1 MKKET
6 RNTQRQNARKR
17 KAEMRMLKIA
27 ERVRKQLQDEML
39 ATHQPQSEVR
49 QNSNL
54 ENGPGSETSLL
65 IRFLQEHYE
74 FRYNLMTGYAEYRQ
88 QGGNAWTPVGDREV
102 NTLTMK
108 ARLEGI
114 NIWNSDT
121 KRFVWSHMVTDYH
134 PVNSYFERVKDTWDG
149 QDRVTPLA
157 LTVKTNCRQWTEWF
171 HRWMLAMVAQWTGK
185 NTVYGN
191 SVAPLLISGQGFHK
205 STFCKSLLPPEL
217 SWGYMDNLLIAEK
230 KQVMQAM
237 NQMLLINLDE
247 FNQISPTIQTGF
259 LKNVIQL
266 STVKMRRP
274 YGNHVEDFPRMA
286 SFIAT
291 TNMTDVLSDPT
302 GNRRFICVELTQ
314 PVDVSIPPCHD
325 QLYAQLLHELEQG
338 ERYWFD
344 EADTR
349 HIIEHNRQ
357 YLLKNPI
364 EDYFSKFFEVTTD
377 EEKGEYMNATAIY
390 DFIRRRIGSSVPQKG
405 VINFGR
411 MLANI
416 NGIVRRRSNRGSE
429 YLVALRS

>member
-1 MKKET
+1 
-6 RNTQRQNARKR
+6 
-17 KAEMRMLKIA
+17 MRMQRIVEAVKL
-27 ERVRKQLQDEML
+27 QLQSTTSDNRQPPSPL
-39 ATHQPQSEVR
+39 AQKTATAESATV
-49 QNSNL
+49 
-54 ENGPGSETSLL
+54 GTETSQL
-65 IRFLQEHYE
+65 IAYLHERYD
-74 FRYNLMTGYAEYRQ
+74 FRYNLVMGYAEYRDKDRGDSWQ
-88 QGGNAWTPVGDREV
+88 AIDDREV
-102 NTLTMK
+102 NTLTMQ
-108 ARLEGI
+108 ARLSGI

-357 YLLKNPI
+357 YQLKNPI
-364 EDYFSKFFEVTTD
+364 ENYFSKFFEVTTD

>member
-1 MKKET
+1 
-6 RNTQRQNARKR
+6 
-17 KAEMRMLKIA
+17 MRMQRIVESVKL
-27 ERVRKQLQDEML
+27 QLQSTTSDNRQPPSPPAQKT
-39 ATHQPQSEVR
+39 ATAESATV
-49 QNSNL
+49 
-54 ENGPGSETSLL
+54 GTETSQL
-65 IRFLQEHYE
+65 IAYLHEHYD
-74 FRYNLMTGYAEYRQ
+74 FRYNLVMGYAEYRDKDRGDSWQ
-88 QGGNAWTPVGDREV
+88 AIDDREV
-102 NTLTMK
+102 NTLTMQ
-108 ARLEGI
+108 ARLSGI

-121 KRFVWSHMVTDYH
+121 KRFVRSYMVTDYH

-357 YLLKNPI
+357 YQLKNPI